1 MSFLAL
7 LALVLGQAQCPASSK
22 TCPHAQA
29 QAAVC
34 WIESKGC
41 LVKAG
46 ADDEIDMT
54 EAEILADPMDDQAI
68 NPAAEKPKR
77 SITLGFGIG
86 KDTPAKLTIVY
97 KEKDEAK
104 GMEEQVHA
112 NFYTFGP
119 IINRVQVADKKEVA
133 GCQKCPENSTNV
145 LIQVQSKAHAKAA
158 VDKSAAECP
167 ACEKCPAAKA
177 NAASACEKCPAAK
190 VNAASACEKC
200 PAVKANAAS
209 ACEECPAVKAN
220 AASACEKCPAVKA
233 NAASACEKCP
243 AAKANAASACEK
255 CPAVKANAA
264 SACEKCPAANVAVDG
279 CPACEQ
285 CPNGV
290 CPSGKTCEH
299 CPGCPA
305 NKSVVTNPTGSE
317 ITQAQATL
325 VNTTISEQSKPSR
338 RRFGRR
344 R

>member
-190 VNAASACEKC
+190 
-200 PAVKANAAS
+200 
-209 ACEECPAVKAN
+209 
-220 AASACEKCPAVKA
+220 A

-243 AAKANAASACEK
+243 AA
-255 CPAVKANAA
+255 KANAA

-305 NKSVVTNPTGSE
+305 NKSVVTNRTGSE

-325 VNTTISEQSKPSR
+325 VNTTMSEQSKPSR

>member
-177 NAASACEKCPAAK
+177 NAASACEKCPA
-190 VNAASACEKC
+190 
-200 PAVKANAAS
+200 VKANAAS
-209 ACEECPAVKAN
+209 ACD
-220 AASACEKCPAVKA
+220 
-233 NAASACEKCP
+233 KCP

-255 CPAVKANAA
+255 CPAAKANAA

-325 VNTTISEQSKPSR
+325 VNTTMSEQSKPSR

>member
-133 GCQKCPENSTNV
+133 GCQKCPENSTNI

-190 VNAASACEKC
+190 
-200 PAVKANAAS
+200 
-209 ACEECPAVKAN
+209 
-220 AASACEKCPAVKA
+220 A

-255 CPAVKANAA
+255 CPAAKASAA

-325 VNTTISEQSKPSR
+325 VNTTISEQSKASR

>member
-46 ADDEIDMT
+46 SDDEIDMT

-177 NAASACEKCPAAK
+177 NAASACEKCPA
-190 VNAASACEKC
+190 
-200 PAVKANAAS
+200 VKANATS
-209 ACEECPAVKAN
+209 ACD
-220 AASACEKCPAVKA
+220 KCPAAKA

-305 NKSVVTNPTGSE
+305 NKSVVTNRTGSE

-325 VNTTISEQSKPSR
+325 VNTTMSEQSKPSR

>member
-104 GMEEQVHA
+104 GLEEQVHA

-190 VNAASACEKC
+190 
-200 PAVKANAAS
+200 
-209 ACEECPAVKAN
+209 
-220 AASACEKCPAVKA
+220 
-233 NAASACEKCP
+233 
-243 AAKANAASACEK
+243 
-255 CPAVKANAA
+255 ANAA

-299 CPGCPA
+299 CPDCPA
-305 NKSVVTNPTGSE
+305 NKSVVTNRTGSE

-325 VNTTISEQSKPSR
+325 VNTTMSEQSKPSR

>member
-133 GCQKCPENSTNV
+133 GCQKCPENSTNI

-190 VNAASACEKC
+190 
-200 PAVKANAAS
+200 
-209 ACEECPAVKAN
+209 
-220 AASACEKCPAVKA
+220 A

-243 AAKANAASACEK
+243 AAKAS
-255 CPAVKANAA
+255 AA

-325 VNTTISEQSKPSR
+325 VNTTISEQSKASR

>member
-190 VNAASACEKC
+190 
-200 PAVKANAAS
+200 
-209 ACEECPAVKAN
+209 
-220 AASACEKCPAVKA
+220 A

-243 AAKANAASACEK
+243 AAKAS
-255 CPAVKANAA
+255 AA

-325 VNTTISEQSKPSR
+325 VNTTISEQSKASR

>member
-190 VNAASACEKC
+190 
-200 PAVKANAAS
+200 
-209 ACEECPAVKAN
+209 
-220 AASACEKCPAVKA
+220 
-233 NAASACEKCP
+233 
-243 AAKANAASACEK
+243 
-255 CPAVKANAA
+255 ANAA

-325 VNTTISEQSKPSR
+325 VNTTISEQSKASR

>member
-158 VDKSAAECP
+158 VDKSAAEGP
-167 ACEKCPAAKA
+167 
-177 NAASACEKCPAAK
+177 
-190 VNAASACEKC
+190 
-200 PAVKANAAS
+200 
-209 ACEECPAVKAN
+209 
-220 AASACEKCPAVKA
+220 
-233 NAASACEKCP
+233 ACEKCP

-255 CPAVKANAA
+255 CPAVKVNAA

>member
-22 TCPHAQA
+22 TCPHAQG

-97 KEKDEAK
+97 KKKDEAK

-133 GCQKCPENSTNV
+133 GCQKCPENSSNV
-145 LIQVQSKAHAKAA
+145 LVQVQSKAHAKAA
-158 VDKSAAECP
+158 VDKSAAEGP
-167 ACEKCPAAKA
+167 ACEKCPAA
-177 NAASACEKCPAAK
+177 
-190 VNAASACEKC
+190 
-200 PAVKANAAS
+200 
-209 ACEECPAVKAN
+209 KAN

-233 NAASACEKCP
+233 NAASACEKRP
-243 AAKANAASACEK
+243 AVKANAASACEK
-255 CPAVKANAA
+255 CPAVKVNAA

-325 VNTTISEQSKPSR
+325 INTTISEQSKQSR

>member
-119 IINRVQVADKKEVA
+119 IINRVQVADKKEAA

-177 NAASACEKCPAAK
+177 NAASACEKCPA
-190 VNAASACEKC
+190 
-200 PAVKANAAS
+200 VKANAAHRRVYIAPQS
-209 ACEECPAVKAN
+209 GYGWR
-220 AASACEKCPAVKA
+220 KCWYW
-233 NAASACEKCP
+233 
-243 AAKANAASACEK
+243 
-255 CPAVKANAA
+255 
-264 SACEKCPAANVAVDG
+264 D
-279 CPACEQ
+279 
-285 CPNGV
+285 
-290 CPSGKTCEH
+290 
-299 CPGCPA
+299 
-305 NKSVVTNPTGSE
+305 
-317 ITQAQATL
+317 
-325 VNTTISEQSKPSR
+325 R
-338 RRFGRR
+338 
-344 R
+344 

>member
-29 QAAVC
+29 QATVC

-158 VDKSAAECP
+158 VDNSAAECP

-177 NAASACEKCPAAK
+177 NAASACEKCPAAM
-190 VNAASACEKC
+190 
-200 PAVKANAAS
+200 
-209 ACEECPAVKAN
+209 AN
-220 AASACEKCPAVKA
+220 AASACEKCPAVKV
-233 NAASACEKCP
+233 NAAPACEKCP
-243 AAKANAASACEK
+243 AT
-255 CPAVKANAA
+255 
-264 SACEKCPAANVAVDG
+264 NVAVDG

>member
-190 VNAASACEKC
+190 
-200 PAVKANAAS
+200 
-209 ACEECPAVKAN
+209 
-220 AASACEKCPAVKA
+220 
-233 NAASACEKCP
+233 
-243 AAKANAASACEK
+243 ANAASACEK

-305 NKSVVTNPTGSE
+305 NKSVVTNRTGSE

-325 VNTTISEQSKPSR
+325 VNTTMSEQSKPSR

>member
-119 IINRVQVADKKEVA
+119 IINRVQVADKKEAA

-167 ACEKCPAAKA
+167 
-177 NAASACEKCPAAK
+177 
-190 VNAASACEKC
+190 
-200 PAVKANAAS
+200 
-209 ACEECPAVKAN
+209 
-220 AASACEKCPAVKA
+220 
-233 NAASACEKCP
+233 ACEKCP

>member
-119 IINRVQVADKKEVA
+119 IINRVQVADKKEAA

-190 VNAASACEKC
+190 
-200 PAVKANAAS
+200 
-209 ACEECPAVKAN
+209 
-220 AASACEKCPAVKA
+220 A

-243 AAKANAASACEK
+243 AAKASAASACEK
-255 CPAVKANAA
+255 CPAV
-264 SACEKCPAANVAVDG
+264 NVAVDG

>member
-22 TCPHAQA
+22 TCPHAQG

-97 KEKDEAK
+97 KKKDEAK

-133 GCQKCPENSTNV
+133 GCQKCPENSSNV
-145 LIQVQSKAHAKAA
+145 LVQVQSKAHAKAA
-158 VDKSAAECP
+158 VDKSAAEGP

-177 NAASACEKCPAAK
+177 NAASACEKCPAVK
-190 VNAASACEKC
+190 V
-200 PAVKANAAS
+200 
-209 ACEECPAVKAN
+209 
-220 AASACEKCPAVKA
+220 

-305 NKSVVTNPTGSE
+305 NKSVVTNRTGSE

>member
-177 NAASACEKCPAAK
+177 NAASACEKCPA
-190 VNAASACEKC
+190 
-200 PAVKANAAS
+200 VKANAAS
-209 ACEECPAVKAN
+209 ACD
-220 AASACEKCPAVKA
+220 
-233 NAASACEKCP
+233 KCP

-255 CPAVKANAA
+255 CPAAKANAA

-325 VNTTISEQSKPSR
+325 VNTTISEQSKASR

>member
-119 IINRVQVADKKEVA
+119 IINRVQVADKKEVP

-177 NAASACEKCPAAK
+177 NAASACEKCPAA
-190 VNAASACEKC
+190 
-200 PAVKANAAS
+200 
-209 ACEECPAVKAN
+209 
-220 AASACEKCPAVKA
+220 
-233 NAASACEKCP
+233 
-243 AAKANAASACEK
+243 
-255 CPAVKANAA
+255 KANAA

-325 VNTTISEQSKPSR
+325 VNTTISEQSKASR

>member
-133 GCQKCPENSTNV
+133 GCQKCPENSTNI

-190 VNAASACEKC
+190 
-200 PAVKANAAS
+200 
-209 ACEECPAVKAN
+209 AN
-220 AASACEKCPAVKA
+220 AASACEKCPAAKA

-255 CPAVKANAA
+255 CPAAKASAA

-325 VNTTISEQSKPSR
+325 VNTTISEQSKASR

>member
-177 NAASACEKCPAAK
+177 NAASACEKCPA
-190 VNAASACEKC
+190 
-200 PAVKANAAS
+200 VKANAAS
-209 ACEECPAVKAN
+209 ACD
-220 AASACEKCPAVKA
+220 
-233 NAASACEKCP
+233 KCP

-255 CPAVKANAA
+255 CPAAKANAA

>member
-190 VNAASACEKC
+190 
-200 PAVKANAAS
+200 
-209 ACEECPAVKAN
+209 
-220 AASACEKCPAVKA
+220 
-233 NAASACEKCP
+233 
-243 AAKANAASACEK
+243 
-255 CPAVKANAA
+255 ANAA

-305 NKSVVTNPTGSE
+305 NKSVVTNRTGSE

-325 VNTTISEQSKPSR
+325 VNTTMSEQSKPSR

>member
-167 ACEKCPAAKA
+167 ACEKCPAAKD
-177 NAASACEKCPAAK
+177 
-190 VNAASACEKC
+190 NAASACEKC

-209 ACEECPAVKAN
+209 ACD
-220 AASACEKCPAVKA
+220 
-233 NAASACEKCP
+233 KCP

-255 CPAVKANAA
+255 CPAAKANAA

-305 NKSVVTNPTGSE
+305 NKSVVTNRTGSE

-325 VNTTISEQSKPSR
+325 VNTTMSEQSKPSR

>member
-22 TCPHAQA
+22 TCPHAQG

-97 KEKDEAK
+97 KKKDEAK

-133 GCQKCPENSTNV
+133 GCQKCPENSSNV
-145 LIQVQSKAHAKAA
+145 LVQVQSKAHAKAA
-158 VDKSAAECP
+158 VDKSAAEGP
-167 ACEKCPAAKA
+167 
-177 NAASACEKCPAAK
+177 
-190 VNAASACEKC
+190 ACEKC

-209 ACEECPAVKAN
+209 ACEKRPAVKAN
-220 AASACEKCPAVKA
+220 AASACEKCPAVKV

-325 VNTTISEQSKPSR
+325 INTTISEQSKQSR

>member
-177 NAASACEKCPAAK
+177 NAASACEKCPA
-190 VNAASACEKC
+190 
-200 PAVKANAAS
+200 VKANAAS
-209 ACEECPAVKAN
+209 ACD
-220 AASACEKCPAVKA
+220 
-233 NAASACEKCP
+233 KCP

-255 CPAVKANAA
+255 CPAVKVNAASACEKCPAAKANAA

-305 NKSVVTNPTGSE
+305 NKSVVTNRTGSE

-325 VNTTISEQSKPSR
+325 VNTTMSEQSKPSR

>member
-22 TCPHAQA
+22 TCPHAQG

-97 KEKDEAK
+97 KKKDEAK

-133 GCQKCPENSTNV
+133 GCQKCPENSSNV
-145 LIQVQSKAHAKAA
+145 LVQVQSKAHAKAA
-158 VDKSAAECP
+158 VDKSAAEGP
-167 ACEKCPAAKA
+167 ACEKCPAA
-177 NAASACEKCPAAK
+177 
-190 VNAASACEKC
+190 
-200 PAVKANAAS
+200 
-209 ACEECPAVKAN
+209 KAN

-233 NAASACEKCP
+233 NAASACEKRP
-243 AAKANAASACEK
+243 AVKANAASACEK
-255 CPAVKANAA
+255 CPAVKVNAASACEKCPAAKANAA

-305 NKSVVTNPTGSE
+305 NKSVVTNRTGSE

>member
-177 NAASACEKCPAAK
+177 NAASACEKCPA
-190 VNAASACEKC
+190 
-200 PAVKANAAS
+200 VKANATS
-209 ACEECPAVKAN
+209 ACD
-220 AASACEKCPAVKA
+220 KCPAAKA

-305 NKSVVTNPTGSE
+305 NKSVVTNRTGSE

-325 VNTTISEQSKPSR
+325 VNTTMSEQSKPSR

>member
-41 LVKAG
+41 LVKTG

-97 KEKDEAK
+97 KKKDEAK

-145 LIQVQSKAHAKAA
+145 LVQVQSKAHAKAA

-177 NAASACEKCPAAK
+177 NAASACEKCPAVK

-200 PAVKANAAS
+200 PAA
-209 ACEECPAVKAN
+209 
-220 AASACEKCPAVKA
+220 
-233 NAASACEKCP
+233 
-243 AAKANAASACEK
+243 
-255 CPAVKANAA
+255 KANAA

-325 VNTTISEQSKPSR
+325 VNTTMSEQSKPSR

>member
-22 TCPHAQA
+22 TCPHAQG

-97 KEKDEAK
+97 KKKDEAK

-133 GCQKCPENSTNV
+133 GCQKCPENSSNV
-145 LIQVQSKAHAKAA
+145 LVQVQSKAHAKAA
-158 VDKSAAECP
+158 VDKSAAEGP

-177 NAASACEKCPAAK
+177 NAASACEKCPAVK
-190 VNAASACEKC
+190 V
-200 PAVKANAAS
+200 
-209 ACEECPAVKAN
+209 
-220 AASACEKCPAVKA
+220 

-325 VNTTISEQSKPSR
+325 INTTISEQSKQSR

>member
-104 GMEEQVHA
+104 GLEEQVHA

-177 NAASACEKCPAAK
+177 NAASACEKCPA
-190 VNAASACEKC
+190 
-200 PAVKANAAS
+200 
-209 ACEECPAVKAN
+209 
-220 AASACEKCPAVKA
+220 VKA

-255 CPAVKANAA
+255 CPAAKASAA

-299 CPGCPA
+299 CPDCPA
-305 NKSVVTNPTGSE
+305 NKSVVTNRTGSE

-325 VNTTISEQSKPSR
+325 VNTTISEQSKASR

>member
-177 NAASACEKCPAAK
+177 NAASACEKCPA
-190 VNAASACEKC
+190 
-200 PAVKANAAS
+200 VKANAAS
-209 ACEECPAVKAN
+209 ACD
-220 AASACEKCPAVKA
+220 
-233 NAASACEKCP
+233 KCP

-255 CPAVKANAA
+255 CPAAKANAA

-305 NKSVVTNPTGSE
+305 NKSVVTNRTGSE

-325 VNTTISEQSKPSR
+325 VNTTMSEQSKPSR

>member
-158 VDKSAAECP
+158 VDKSAAEGP

-177 NAASACEKCPAAK
+177 NAASACEKCPAGK
-190 VNAASACEKC
+190 D
-200 PAVKANAAS
+200 
-209 ACEECPAVKAN
+209 
-220 AASACEKCPAVKA
+220 
-233 NAASACEKCP
+233 
-243 AAKANAASACEK
+243 
-255 CPAVKANAA
+255 NAA

>member
-86 KDTPAKLTIVY
+86 KGTPAKLTIVY

-177 NAASACEKCPAAK
+177 NAASACEKCPA
-190 VNAASACEKC
+190 
-200 PAVKANAAS
+200 
-209 ACEECPAVKAN
+209 
-220 AASACEKCPAVKA
+220 
-233 NAASACEKCP
+233 
-243 AAKANAASACEK
+243 
-255 CPAVKANAA
+255 VKANAA

-285 CPNGV
+285 CPNGI

-325 VNTTISEQSKPSR
+325 VNTTMSEQSKPSR

>member
-190 VNAASACEKC
+190 ASAASACEKCPAVKVNAASACEKC
-200 PAVKANAAS
+200 PAA
-209 ACEECPAVKAN
+209 
-220 AASACEKCPAVKA
+220 
-233 NAASACEKCP
+233 
-243 AAKANAASACEK
+243 
-255 CPAVKANAA
+255 KANAA

-305 NKSVVTNPTGSE
+305 NKSVVTNRTGSE

-325 VNTTISEQSKPSR
+325 VNTTMSEQSKPSR